1 MHASEAGSLASLS
14 IRPVGLAEMPLI
26 AELYAKVRFRPD
38 LVDDLKV
45 VLALDGAVFAAFLGD
60 VLIGSSSCVEF
71 GGTGWVG
78 GVAVD
83 PDCGRRGYGRR
94 LTETAIDSLRERG
107 VQTTLLHATAMARQL
122 YARMGFEVAGEY
134 VELHGPGRSDW
145 SVDPFVRPAQED
157 DLKAVLELDRSATG
171 EDRSRLLSMFWP
183 GDILVYARG
192 AVRGFAIRQYPTAIG
207 AIAAVDEEAGQ
218 ALFISSQ
225 SERPVALR
233 VSVPAHHLATRNFLE
248 GLGYK
253 ESLQVTRMHVGGSL
267 PHCHED
273 RVFSVFNLYWG

>member
-1 MHASEAGSLASLS
+1 
-14 IRPVGLAEMPLI
+14 
-26 AELYAKVRFRPD
+26 
-38 LVDDLKV
+38 
-45 VLALDGAVFAAFLGD
+45 
-60 VLIGSSSCVEF
+60 
-71 GGTGWVG
+71 VG

-94 LTETAIDSLRERG
+94 LTETAIGSLHERG
-107 VQTTLLHATAMARQL
+107 AETTLLHATAMARPL
-122 YARMGFEVAGEY
+122 YARMGFQAAGEY
-134 VELHGPGRSDW
+134 AELHGPGRPDR

-157 DLKAVLELDRSATG
+157 DLQAVLQLDRSATG
-171 EDRSRLLSMFWP
+171 EDRGRLLSKFWP

-192 AVRGFAIRQYPTAIG
+192 SVRGFAIRQYPTAIG

-225 SERPVALR
+225 SERPFALR
-233 VSVPAHHLATRNFLE
+233 VSVPAHHLATSKFLE
-248 GLGYK
+248 GLGYE
-253 ESLQVTRMHVGGSL
+253 ESLRVTRMQLGGSL